1 MTLPPLQGRIDAIT
15 IGASMGGV
23 QALSRILPALAADAS
38 IAVFVVLHLPRD
50 RPSLLVE
57 VFAPLCALTVQEAED
72 KAPVQA
78 GNIYFAP
85 PDYHLLIDQGHLL
98 IDKGNLL
105 DRLLPH
111 RAPSLLLSA
120 DEPVLFARPSI
131 DVLFESAAD
140 VYGERLLGIVLTG
153 ANADGAVGL
162 KAIHD
167 AGGITI
173 AQDSDDAAAALMP
186 EAARQ
191 THAVSAVLSLDEIS
205 QLLQQFGGTNP

>member
-1 MTLPPLQGRIDAIT
+1 MTLPLLQGRIDAIA

-23 QALSRILPALAADAS
+23 QALCRILPALAADAS
-38 IAVFVVLHLPRD
+38 VAVFVVLHLPRD

-57 VFAPLCALTVQEAED
+57 VFAPLCAMAVQEAED
-72 KAPVQA
+72 KAPAQP

-85 PDYHLLIDQGHLL
+85 PDYHLL
-98 IDKGNLL
+98 L
-105 DRLLPH
+105 DRSLPDNE
-111 RAPSLLLSA
+111 PSLQLSV

-153 ANADGAVGL
+153 ANADGAAGL

-173 AQDSDDAAAALMP
+173 AQDSHDAAAALMP

-191 THAVSAVLSLDEIS
+191 THTVSAVLSLDEIS
-205 QLLQQFGGTNP
+205 QLLQQFGGATA

>member
-1 MTLPPLQGRIDAIT
+1 MTLPPLHGRIDAIA

-38 IAVFVVLHLPRD
+38 VAVFVVLHLPRN

-57 VFAPLCALTVQEAED
+57 VFAPLCALAVQEAED

-85 PDYHLLIDQGHLL
+85 PDYHLLVDKGHLL
-98 IDKGNLL
+98 PDRPLPDKE
-105 DRLLPH
+105 
-111 RAPSLLLSA
+111 PSLLLSA

-153 ANADGAVGL
+153 ANTDGALGL

-173 AQDSDDAAAALMP
+173 AQDSGDAAAALMP

-191 THAVSAVLSLDEIS
+191 THSVSAVLSLDEIS
-205 QLLQQFGGTNP
+205 QLLQQFGGTTP